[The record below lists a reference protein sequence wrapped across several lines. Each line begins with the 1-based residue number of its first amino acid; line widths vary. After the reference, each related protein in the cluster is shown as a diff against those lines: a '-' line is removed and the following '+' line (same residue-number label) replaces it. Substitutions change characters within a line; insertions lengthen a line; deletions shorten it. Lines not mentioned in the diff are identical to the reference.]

1 MFQVLVLSCMDER
14 AERALGF
21 VEKAGGRD
29 KFGCCNDPLKLRLAF
44 GLVCFSWDTN
54 THARRA
60 PRALGGLGALVDERA
75 ERVLEFVKR
84 TRPTASHILTFKGS
98 LEHSAYAEYAKA
110 SLGFWV

>member
-1 MFQVLVLSCMDER
+1 LLLGLFAFRETLTRTLD
-14 AERALGF
+14 ALRALGT
-21 VEKAGGRD
+21 R
-29 KFGCCNDPLKLRLAF
+29 
-44 GLVCFSWDTN
+44 S
-54 THARRA
+54 ARAR
-60 PRALGGLGALVDERA
+60 RALGGLGALVDERA

>member
-1 MFQVLVLSCMDER
+1 MDE
-14 AERALGF
+14 G
-21 VEKAGGRD
+21 
-29 KFGCCNDPLKLRLAF
+29 
-44 GLVCFSWDTN
+44 
-54 THARRA
+54 
-60 PRALGGLGALVDERA
+60 A